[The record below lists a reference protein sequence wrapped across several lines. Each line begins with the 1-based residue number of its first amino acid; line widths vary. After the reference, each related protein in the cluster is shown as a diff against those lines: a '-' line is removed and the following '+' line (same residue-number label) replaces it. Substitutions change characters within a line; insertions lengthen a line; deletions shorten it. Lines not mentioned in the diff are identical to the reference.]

1 MKKTLKI
8 IVQGRVQ
15 GVGYR
20 WFAREAARNLGIKGF
35 VRNLQNGDVEIVA
48 QGTPE
53 VLDQFIQELSRG
65 PAFAHVVNL
74 EIEELNL
81 PEDRYRSFEIAF

>member
-35 VRNLQNGDVEIVA
+35 VRNLPNGDVEIVA